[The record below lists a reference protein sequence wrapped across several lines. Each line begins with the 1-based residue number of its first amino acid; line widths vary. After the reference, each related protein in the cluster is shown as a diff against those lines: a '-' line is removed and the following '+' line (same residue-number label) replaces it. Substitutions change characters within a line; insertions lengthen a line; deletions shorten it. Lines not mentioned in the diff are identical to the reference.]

1 MEPQHWKDTIPPFH
15 RWCHGF
21 PRCTVWGGK
30 ERGISQAE
38 IEDLPRSETPLCSDP
53 FSSCTWNFGKVPE
66 SWASDSVFQLSEG
79 SFFARCLASANWAC
93 LAGHLVNGRRVQE
106 STDVLVGHL
115 FTTNLRGWYPSNL
128 TSILAQ
134 MGQQA
139 FLEICF
145 LLMKVQLSVWM
156 LGELSDLVP
165 GSPGEL
171 TCMVRRGHGRW
182 ISYKSVPL
190 LCTEKNCLLD
200 GTQEFNATDMRVLED
215 WRDDPHPPD
224 CYRFWQATKSER
236 SPFPVLWCFLIEGTL
251 HHLR

>member
-1 MEPQHWKDTIPPFH
+1 MASQGARFGEERREEFH
-15 RWCHGF
+15 RLKLKIFH
-21 PRCTVWGGK
+21 VWK
-30 ERGISQAE
+30 LLFAVIHFQVAREISAKYPSLEVPGQCE
-38 IEDLPRSETPLCSDP
+38 LGLSGWPFGQWQETSRID
-53 FSSCTWNFGKVPE
+53 G
-66 SWASDSVFQLSEG
+66 
-79 SFFARCLASANWAC
+79 
-93 LAGHLVNGRRVQE
+93 
-106 STDVLVGHL
+106 LVGHL

-134 MGQQA
+134 LGQQA

>member
-66 SWASDSVFQLSEG
+66 SWASDSVSQLSEG
-79 SFFARCLASANWAC
+79 SFFLQGAWPVRIGLVWLAIWSM
-93 LAGHLVNGRRVQE
+93 AGEFKNRRTYLWDISSPQICE
-106 STDVLVGHL
+106 GDIHPI
-115 FTTNLRGWYPSNL
+115 W
-128 TSILAQ
+128 
-134 MGQQA
+134 QQA

>member
-66 SWASDSVFQLSEG
+66 SWGAWPVRIGLVWLAIWSMAGDFKNRRTYLWDISSPQICEGDIHPIWPQSSSSWDNRHSWRYVSCWWKCNSVFG
-79 SFFARCLASANWAC
+79 CC
-93 LAGHLVNGRRVQE
+93 
-106 STDVLVGHL
+106 
-115 FTTNLRGWYPSNL
+115 
-128 TSILAQ
+128 
-134 MGQQA
+134 
-139 FLEICF
+139 
-145 LLMKVQLSVWM
+145 
-156 LGELSDLVP
+156 GELSDLVP